1 MHLFRRVYIA
11 VYYLCEKVV
20 WIENW
25 FVPLLLRPTHNAQ
38 RVYSLSLSRVW
49 SRMNLEGVA
58 EILLALI
65 RAHRT

>member
-1 MHLFRRVYIA
+1 MDRELVCAIA
-11 VYYLCEKVV
+11 APADPQCTTSIL
-20 WIENW
+20 
-25 FVPLLLRPTHNAQ
+25 
-38 RVYSLSLSRVW
+38 SLSLSRVW